1 MWWIEN
7 GYLCQ
12 SLLENVKYL
21 AMAMII
27 LLHLLH
33 ALRFVLPLVAPP
45 GGHTLH
51 TGAAV
56 SLPVAIW

>member
-12 SLLENVKYL
+12 NILKNVKYL
-21 AMAMII
+21 AMGIII

-33 ALRFVLPLVAPP
+33 APRFVSPLVVPP
-45 GGHTLH
+45 GGHILH

-56 SLPVAIW
+56 SLAAAIW